1 MAATTRK
8 WGIITDVSNITGG
21 ILINSLS
28 FDDSTQTATATDTL
42 GRVCDI
48 AAYSRSQS
56 VTIQGLMDTA
66 KGSLATAGSKLTL
79 DGKDWIIESVSR
91 QQSNQDFVRLTV
103 TAKTSDNAIITII
116 SEQSSSSS
124 AQE

>member
-1 MAATTRK
+1 MATTRK

-28 FDDSTQTATATDTL
+28 FEDSAQTAEARDDK
-42 GRVCDI
+42 GRVVDL
-48 AAYSRSQS
+48 AAYSRQQS

-66 KGSLATAGSKLTL
+66 KGTLATAGSKLTL
-79 DGKDWIIESVSR
+79 DGKDWIIESVSK
-91 QQSNQDFVRLTV
+91 QESNQDFVRLTV

-116 SEQSSSSS
+116 GDDSSSSS
-124 AQE
+124 QE

>member
-1 MAATTRK
+1 MATTRK

-28 FDDSTQTATATDTL
+28 FEDSAETAEARDDK
-42 GRVCDI
+42 GRVVDL
-48 AAYSRSQS
+48 AAYSRQQS

-66 KGSLATAGSKLTL
+66 KGTLATAGSKLTL
-79 DGKDWIIESVSR
+79 DGKDWIIESVSK

-103 TAKTSDNAIITII
+103 TAKSSDNAIITII
-116 SEQSSSSS
+116 GEQSSSSS

>member
-1 MAATTRK
+1 MATTRK

-28 FDDSTQTATATDTL
+28 FDDSAETAEARDDK
-42 GRVCDI
+42 GRVVDL
-48 AAYSRSQS
+48 AAYSRQQS

-66 KGSLATAGSKLTL
+66 KGTLATAGSKLTL
-79 DGKDWIIESVSR
+79 DGKDWIIESVSK
-91 QQSNQDFVRLTV
+91 QESNQDFVRLTV
-103 TAKTSDNAIITII
+103 TAKSSDNAIITII
-116 SEQSSSSS
+116 GEQSSSSS

>member
-1 MAATTRK
+1 MATTRK

-28 FDDSTQTATATDTL
+28 FEDSAETAEARDDK
-42 GRVCDI
+42 GRVVDL
-48 AAYSRSQS
+48 AAYSRQQS

-66 KGSLATAGSKLTL
+66 KGTLATAGSKLTL
-79 DGKDWIIESVSR
+79 DGKDWIIESVSK

-103 TAKTSDNAIITII
+103 VAKSSDNAIITII
-116 SEQSSSSS
+116 GEQSSSSS